1 MGLTVFWTQI
11 AEDKLEDIYNYYS
24 IKVSARIAQKLI
36 DEIIAKSL
44 ELEINPLMDK
54 KNYSFI
60 IEFRSFVI
68 FYTRTKNL
76 FIE

>member
-1 MGLTVFWTQI
+1 MGLTVFWTQF

-44 ELEINPLMDK
+44 ELEINPLIGQK
-54 KNYSFI
+54 ELFLINRIQELRYLLYKN
-60 IEFRSFVI
+60 
-68 FYTRTKNL
+68 
-76 FIE
+76 